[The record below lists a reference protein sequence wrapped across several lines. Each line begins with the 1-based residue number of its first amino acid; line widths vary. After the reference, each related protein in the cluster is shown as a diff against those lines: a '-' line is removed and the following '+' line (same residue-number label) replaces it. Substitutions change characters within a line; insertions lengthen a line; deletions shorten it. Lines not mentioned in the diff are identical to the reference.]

1 MNSAGEGAGSARMSH
16 DEQTAATRS
25 MVAQFEIA
33 DKSVLRRVHLFLH
46 ARPTVVPFIV
56 LLISVVLFRAIAG
69 SQFFDPFNLSLIF
82 QQVTVIAILAT
93 AQTLIILTAGID
105 LSVGAIMILSSV
117 LMARL
122 AVFAGVPVEI
132 AFALGLLCG
141 VACGFVNGTLV
152 AVLKLPPFIVT
163 FGTWS
168 IFAALY
174 LGYSRGTTIRQ
185 QDIEATAPFLHSMGT
200 VIQIGDARVTYGSI
214 LLILLTILIWYVL
227 NHTAFGRHIYATGD
241 DPDAASRAGINT
253 RRTLISVY
261 VIAGLICA
269 IASWVAIGRNGA
281 VSPIA
286 SKYANL
292 ESITAVL
299 IGGTSLFGGRG
310 SIVGTLVGA
319 LIVGVYRN
327 GLALAGAPAFWQVFA
342 IGSLIILAA
351 ALDQWIRRVSA

>member
-1 MNSAGEGAGSARMSH
+1 MSD
-16 DEQTAATRS
+16 DEQAAATRS
-25 MVAQFEIA
+25 MVARFEIE
-33 DKSVLRRVHLFLH
+33 DKTVLRRVRLFLH

-56 LLISVVLFRAIAG
+56 LLISVVLFRAFSG
-69 SQFFDPFNLSLIF
+69 SQFFDPFNLSLVL
-82 QQVTVIAILAT
+82 QQVTIIAILAT
-93 AQTLIILTAGID
+93 AQTLIILAAGID

-122 AVFAGVPVEI
+122 AVLAGLPVEI
-132 AFALGLLCG
+132 AFTLGLLCG
-141 VACGFVNGTLV
+141 VACGFINGALVTLF
-152 AVLKLPPFIVT
+152 KLPPFIVT

-185 QDIEATAPFLHSMGT
+185 QDIEATAPFLHFTGT
-200 VIQIGDARVTYGSI
+200 IIQVGDARVTYGSI
-214 LLILLTILIWYVL
+214 LLILLIALIWYVL
-227 NHTAFGRHIYATGD
+227 NHTAFGRHIYAIGD

-253 RRTLISVY
+253 RRTLIAVY
-261 VIAGLICA
+261 AIAGLICA
-269 IASWVAIGRNGA
+269 IASWVLIGRSGA

-310 SIVGTLVGA
+310 SVVGTLVGA

-342 IGSLIILAA
+342 IGSLIILAV
-351 ALDQWIRRVSA
+351 ALDQWIRKMSA